1 MDIGSIIKA
10 PLDDADWIKKCALIG
25 LMFLIPVAGW
35 LNLLGWQV
43 EYTRNRL
50 AGRTELPEAN
60 LNYIGAGWRAFVSM
74 LPLFGVMVLILVGV
88 VIFGIIAAQLGS
100 VGGLLAIPV
109 SLAAFVAY
117 LAILVVSPLFLYRHI
132 VHNDPWAGA
141 RVGWAMAVLKEN
153 VGLVVTLWVCLIVA
167 GIVSSIGS
175 VVVIGFIITMP
186 LAQAMAGAATAEFA
200 TASNRA

>member
-25 LMFLIPVAGW
+25 LMTLIPIAGF
-35 LNLLGWQV
+35 LNLMGWQV

-50 AGRTELPEAN
+50 AGRTDLPEAN
-60 LNYIGAGWRAFVSM
+60 LNYIGTGWRAFVSM
-74 LPLFGVMVLILVGV
+74 LPLVGILIVAMIVLGIVGAILGK
-88 VIFGIIAAQLGS
+88 IAGPLAL
-100 VGGLLAIPV
+100 VTVLVAIP
-109 SLAAFVAY
+109 LY

-141 RVGWAMAVLKEN
+141 RLGWAMGVLKEN
-153 VGLVVTLWVCLIVA
+153 VGLVVTLWVCLIIA
-167 GIVSSIGS
+167 SIVSSIGS
-175 VVVIGFIITMP
+175 IVVIGFIITMP
-186 LAQAMAGAATAEFA
+186 LAQAMMGAATAEFA